1 MLWTNTKRVVR
12 SGFVNFWRNGFVSLS
27 SILVMTITLFVLG
40 SLIFTSILLNGALIQ
55 IKDKVDVNVYF
66 VTDAEATDI
75 LAIQKSL
82 EALPEVSQVSYS
94 SREQVLADFK
104 KRHENDQFTLQA
116 LDELQENPLG
126 AILNIKA
133 KEPSQYSSIVTFLE
147 SKSVSEKDGLPIIDD
162 VNYNDNKFAID
173 RLTQMIDSG
182 EKLGWFLVGIL
193 IAISIMI
200 TFNTIRL
207 AIYISREEISVM
219 RLVGASSK
227 YIRGPFVIIG
237 IMYGVFSAIITGLVF
252 LPATYYLGKATEN
265 FFTGINVYNYYIT
278 HFPQVFLTLVGAGI
292 IIGAVSSYMAVH
304 RYLSV

>member
-1 MLWTNTKRVVR
+1 MLWTNTKRVIR

-40 SLIFTSILLNGALIQ
+40 SLIFTSILLRGALIQ

-66 VTDAEATDI
+66 VTDAEETDI
-75 LAIQKSL
+75 VAIQKSL
-82 EALPEVSQVSYS
+82 QALPEVSQVNYS

-126 AILNIKA
+126 AVLNIKA
-133 KEPSQYSSIVTFLE
+133 KEPSQYGSIVTFLE

-237 IMYGVFSAIITGLVF
+237 IMYGIFSAIITGLIF

-292 IIGAVSSYMAVH
+292 IIGAVSSYLAVR